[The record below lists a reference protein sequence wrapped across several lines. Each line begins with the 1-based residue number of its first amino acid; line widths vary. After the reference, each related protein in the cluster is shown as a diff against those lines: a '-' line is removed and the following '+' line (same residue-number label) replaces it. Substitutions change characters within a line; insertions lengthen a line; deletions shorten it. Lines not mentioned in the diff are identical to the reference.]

1 MVVLEM
7 ATGKPAWP
15 NPAVATFK
23 ICATEEMPPVPDSL
37 SPAAHDFLEQVC
49 EGAGHDPSLSLSLP
63 LATPRLPL
71 SRPFPCMSHSLITID
86 LYFCFPVV
94 CASASVATRACDQ
107 TRRRC

>member
-49 EGAGHDPSLSLSLP
+49 EGAGHDPSLSTFRATRYPTFAALPSLP
-63 LATPRLPL
+63 
-71 SRPFPCMSHSLITID
+71 M
-86 LYFCFPVV
+86 Y
-94 CASASVATRACDQ
+94 VAQSDNY
-107 TRRRC
+107 